1 MAGEGQGEE
10 RSVYHGEGDRQGGE
24 NLPDGDELKTALV
37 TGAAGFIG
45 SHKEHTQKVT
55 GHIF

>member
-24 NLPDGDELKTALV
+24 NLSDGDELKTALAAIENGV
-37 TGAAGFIG
+37 KKVIHASTGTA
-45 SHKEHTQKVT
+45 
-55 GHIF
+55 